1 MGVIPFSDAEVA
13 TAFPEFQVS
22 VPRIGAGKQKAV
34 YRAKRD
40 TTDLALKIL
49 LMALDPSDTD
59 AEPDPEYDITLE
71 RFRRETQGM
80 RLVDCPHVMRLV
92 DEPEIREIDGQNY
105 YWYTE
110 PLIGGGTLK
119 SRIKSGPLTPQ
130 ELDNLARSLLAAVEA
145 MSTTGQFVHRDIK
158 PNNILLTDD
167 GTVVL
172 TDLGIARFTELQDI
186 TESEMTGPGTW
197 MYAAPEQFDI
207 RRQATIDFRT
217 DMFQIGIVLFE
228 AAMAKHPF
236 NPSNTAG
243 YAQRLK
249 SFSANSIT
257 RTDLP
262 AGLRKLIIRLLSPNP
277 SGRYRHVSSAF
288 EDLDRQEK

>member
-1 MGVIPFSDAEVA
+1 MGVVPFADAAVV

-34 YRAKRD
+34 YRAKSEAVE
-40 TTDLALKIL
+40 LALKIL
-49 LMALDPSDTD
+49 LMALDRSDPD
-59 AEPDPEYDITLE
+59 AEPDPEYDVTLE
-71 RFRRETQGM
+71 RFKRETQGM
-80 RLVDCPHVMRLV
+80 QRVDCPHVMRLI
-92 DEPEIREIDGQNY
+92 DEPAIREIDGSNY

-119 SRIKSGPLTPQ
+119 ARIKSGPLPLD
-130 ELDNLARSLLAAVEA
+130 ELDKLARSLLTAVEA

-158 PNNILLTDD
+158 PNNILFTDD

-207 RRQATIDFRT
+207 RKMANIDFRT
-217 DMFQIGIVLFE
+217 DMFQVGIVLFE
-228 AAMAKHPF
+228 AAMGKHPF
-236 NPSNTAG
+236 NPSNITG
-243 YAQRLK
+243 YAERLR
-249 SFSANSIT
+249 SFHPNSIT

-277 SGRYRHVSSAF
+277 SGRYRRVSSAF
-288 EDLDRQEK
+288 DDLDGQVQ

>member
-1 MGVIPFSDAEVA
+1 MAIVPFSDAAVVA
-13 TAFPEFQVS
+13 AFPELEIA

-34 YRAKRD
+34 YKAKRD
-40 TTDLALKIL
+40 EAELALKIL
-49 LMALDPSDTD
+49 LMSLDQ
-59 AEPDPEYDITLE
+59 PDPDADPDPAYDVTLE

-80 RLVDCPHVMRLV
+80 QSVDCPHVMRLI
-92 DEPEIREIDGQNY
+92 DEPDTRTIEGHTY

-110 PLIGGGTLK
+110 PLLTGGTLK
-119 SRIKSGPLTPQ
+119 HRLKSGSLSVD
-130 ELDNLARSLLAAVEA
+130 ELQRLARSLLLAVEA
-145 MSTTGQFVHRDIK
+145 MSGSGQFVHRDIK
-158 PNNILLTDD
+158 PTNILFTEAGDA
-167 GTVVL
+167 VL

-207 RRQATIDFRT
+207 RRLATIDFRT
-217 DMFQIGIVLFE
+217 DMFQVGIVLFE
-228 AAMAKHPF
+228 AAMGKHPF
-236 NPSNTAG
+236 SPSNAAG

-249 SFSANSIT
+249 SFHPNSIT

-262 AGLRKLIIRLLSPNP
+262 AGLRKLITRLLSPNP

-288 EDLDRQEK
+288 DDLDRQG